1 MKNKKIFSLP
11 LLCVVLIVAFSTCLN
26 SNAAAAQNVPKEKAI
41 TKQQETLK
49 NHKEMEDVS
58 LKQADAGSLKKDK
71 KAETIKVKKPAN
83 ENVFKTT
90 SMYNSEDQ
98 VFDTSSVLN
107 DNNPDDM
114 YFFSTSSNRT
124 LITRILSGNS
134 QYYLK
139 LYVVNWDTG
148 EAQPTNITMD
158 AGNLVLLKELP
169 AGDYMIR
176 VYSEGTLGDSYN
188 IQLNAKNPSNYT
200 SVKSI
205 TSNLQAF
212 VAEYADGSVY
222 ANGTLLY
229 NTSTKTSSLS
239 WEREY
244 YFSYGGGYNQRT
256 HSISDV
262 KVKNVSDPVT
272 YRSSYASSNA
282 AVMVYLDTGTLFMHH
297 VSAYQ
302 SGVGYDDSFLDT
314 LGKKTPRRLDADDQ
328 NYGDHILIVDVK
340 TGKAI
345 DFFSV
350 LNYYY
355 ASGVESL
362 PVISYIQ

>member
-1 MKNKKIFSLP
+1 MKNKKRLSLP
-11 LLCVVLIVAFSTCLN
+11 FLCTVLIVAFSFCLN
-26 SNAAAAQNVPKEKAI
+26 SHAAAQSVPKEKAI
-41 TKQQETLK
+41 MKQQETLT
-49 NHKEMEDVS
+49 NHKEMKDVS
-58 LKQADAGSLKKDK
+58 LKQADAGSLKMDQH
-71 KAETIKVKKPAN
+71 AETMKVKKPAN
-83 ENVFKTT
+83 ENVFKTA

-107 DNNPDDM
+107 ESNPDDM
-114 YFFSTSSNRT
+114 YFFSTSSDRT
-124 LITRILSGNS
+124 LITRILSANS
-134 QYYLK
+134 QYHLK

-148 EAQPTNITMD
+148 EAQPTTIEMD

-176 VYSEGTLGDSYN
+176 VYSEGTLGDSYH
-188 IQLNAKNPSNYT
+188 IQLNAKNPANYT
-200 SVKSI
+200 SVQSI
-205 TSNLQAF
+205 TSNLQTF

-229 NTSTKTSSLS
+229 NTGTKTSSLS

-244 YFSYGGGYNQRT
+244 YFSHGGGYNQRT
-256 HSISDV
+256 HSVSDV
-262 KVKNVSDPVT
+262 KVKSVSAPVT
-272 YRSSYASSNA
+272 YHSSYASSNS

-302 SGVGYDDSFLDT
+302 SGGGYEDSFLDT
-314 LGKKTPRRLDADDQ
+314 LGKETPRRLDADDQ
-328 NYGDHILIVDVK
+328 TYGDHMLIVDTK

-355 ASGVESL
+355 ASGAESL

>member
-1 MKNKKIFSLP
+1 MKNKKRLSLP
-11 LLCVVLIVAFSTCLN
+11 FLCTVLSVAFSFCLT
-26 SNAAAAQNVPKEKAI
+26 SHAAAQSVPKEKAI
-41 TKQQETLK
+41 MKQQETLK
-49 NHKEMEDVS
+49 NHKEMKDVS
-58 LKQADAGSLKKDK
+58 LKQADAGSLKMDRHE
-71 KAETIKVKKPAN
+71 ETMKVKKPAN
-83 ENVFKTT
+83 ENVFKTA

-107 DNNPDDM
+107 ESNPDDM
-114 YFFSTSSNRT
+114 YFFSTSSDRT
-124 LITRILSGNS
+124 LITRILSANS
-134 QYYLK
+134 QYHLT

-148 EAQPTNITMD
+148 EAQPTTIEMD

-176 VYSEGTLGDSYN
+176 VYSEGTLGDSYH
-188 IQLNAKNPSNYT
+188 IQLNAKNPANYT
-200 SVKSI
+200 SVQSI
-205 TSNLQAF
+205 TSNLQTF

-229 NTSTKTSSLS
+229 NTGTKTSSLS

-244 YFSYGGGYNQRT
+244 YFSHGGGYNQRT

-262 KVKNVSDPVT
+262 KVKSVSAPVT
-272 YRSSYASSNA
+272 YHSSYASSNS

-302 SGVGYDDSFLDT
+302 SGGGYEDSFFDT

-328 NYGDHILIVDVK
+328 TYGDHILIVDTK